1 MSIIKVKYFSKG
13 LLYLVMG
20 GIAVL
25 GIGCQGEGERVPTAI
40 TETGTAATGTIDIAS
55 LSSDRDNVMSSDNAA
70 KFKQQKEEIF
80 AQLLGDRS
88 PVIVNTDVTVQ
99 KVLPKRPEEN
109 DPAKTIALAFTTPP
123 PLRSPFLDQLFVVEA
138 IFEDPITPGAGIHLS
153 TIGSYSQGNYFTEA
167 DGSLSF
173 RGSNGCAAGIC
184 ARIFA
189 TSVPPTDPAQFVRV
203 DFAIDCVERGIE
215 RFHGLLFHMIDEK
228 GRVSGGHFYRTL
240 PLGSIP
246 TCP

>member
-13 LLYLVMG
+13 LLYLVIG

-25 GIGCQGEGERVPTAI
+25 GISCGKGGQQAPTPSAI

-55 LSSDRDNVMSSDNAA
+55 LSNRDDVISSDNAE
-70 KFKQQKEEIF
+70 KFKRQKEEIF

-88 PVIVNTDVTVQ
+88 PVIVNTDVIVS
-99 KVLPKRPEEN
+99 KVTPQLPEN
-109 DPAKTIALAFTTPP
+109 DPTKTIALLFTSPF
-123 PLRSPFLDQLFVVEA
+123 RSPFLDASFRVEA
-138 IFEDPITPGAGIHLS
+138 IFEDPITPTAGVHLS
-153 TIGSYSQGNYFTEA
+153 TIGSYNQIHYFQEA
-167 DGSLSF
+167 DGSFSF
-173 RGSNGCAAGIC
+173 RGSNGCAAGLC

-189 TSVPPTDPAQFVRV
+189 TSVPVTHPTQSVRV
-203 DFAIDCVERGIE
+203 DFAMDCVERGLD

-240 PLGSIP
+240 PVGSIP
-246 TCP
+246 PCQ